1 MNKNSEFY
9 DIYDQTNEFVEA
21 YEAACNMSCLP
32 DPYKFPKYKEGD
44 VIDENKSVKWN
55 REEVAKR
62 IQARNDEVARLNTV
76 KNKRIVELKNM
87 AVDTIARGLIND
99 KLVANVG
106 RAYEIAGNI
115 WNRAYDDGHA
125 YGMPNVVNYI
135 YKYVEFAEELLKK

>member
-1 MNKNSEFY
+1 MNKNLEFY
-9 DIYDQTNEFVEA
+9 DIYDQTDDFVKA

-76 KNKRIVELKNM
+76 KNKRIVELKKM
-87 AVDTIARGLIND
+87 AQDTIAHGLIND

-106 RAYEIAGNI
+106 RAYEIASNI

-125 YGMPNVVNYI
+125 YGIHEVVNYV
-135 YKYVEFAEELLKK
+135 YKYVAFAEELLKK

>member
-9 DIYDQTNEFVEA
+9 NIYDQTDEFINA

-55 REEVAKR
+55 REEVAKC

-87 AVDTIARGLIND
+87 AVDTIARELIHD

>member
-1 MNKNSEFY
+1 MNKNTEFY
-9 DIYDQTNEFVEA
+9 DIYDQTDEFVKA
-21 YEAACNMSCLP
+21 YEAACNISCLP

-87 AVDTIARGLIND
+87 AVDTIARGLIHD

-125 YGMPNVVNYI
+125 YGMSNVVNYI
-135 YKYVEFAEELLKK
+135 YKYVSFAEELLKK